1 MTLAEALAQV
11 KLEPGKTYQT
21 RLDDKLI
28 QVRVIDVSELPAAEN
43 LSADSPMLDRWFD
56 TPQLAPVR
64 ILNEAEFIRSMY
76 PKPIEIADDDLAPGD
91 LT

>member
-11 KLEPGKTYQT
+11 ELEPGKTYET

-28 QVRVIDVSELPAAEN
+28 QVRVIDVSKQPAAESLATDN
-43 LSADSPMLDRWFD
+43 AMLDRWFEM
-56 TPQLAPVR
+56 PQLAPVR
-64 ILNEAEFIRSMY
+64 VLSEPEFIRYMY
-76 PKPIEIADDDLAPGD
+76 PKPVEITEDDLMPGD